1 MKRDLVQYE
10 HMNVVG
16 HIKTLAGASQVFV
29 GLMRPVKDRPITE
42 LSLMEASQDQYLTRH
57 LPDGR
62 IIYTDHRISTIA
74 GYMPSEVNG
83 KSAFNFFY
91 AEDLPWTTMAMR
103 NSTKSGY
110 QTVITIPTLTN
121 CSVRQFQWRGQ
132 HCLQVTIN
140 ASFCV
145 LSKIEIEP
153 SENL

>member
-16 HIKTLAGASQVFV
+16 HIKTVAEGSEVFV

-74 GYMPSEVNG
+74 GYSPSEVNG

-103 NSTKSGY
+103 HSKNYRLNIIPNS
-110 QTVITIPTLTN
+110 
-121 CSVRQFQWRGQ
+121 
-132 HCLQVTIN
+132 
-140 ASFCV
+140 
-145 LSKIEIEP
+145 EP
-153 SENL
+153 D

>member
-1 MKRDLVQYE
+1 
-10 HMNVVG
+10 MNVVG
-16 HIKTLAGASQVFV
+16 HIKTLAGAGGSQVFV

-91 AEDLPWTTMAMR
+91 AEDLPWTTMALR
-103 NSTKSGY
+103 HSKNSQY
-110 QTVITIPTLTN
+110 
-121 CSVRQFQWRGQ
+121 
-132 HCLQVTIN
+132 HCGDN
-140 ASFCV
+140 SN
-145 LSKIEIEP
+145 SD
-153 SENL
+153 

>member
-1 MKRDLVQYE
+1 
-10 HMNVVG
+10 MNVVG
-16 HIKTLAGASQVFV
+16 HIKTLAGAGAGAGASQVFV

-91 AEDLPWTTMAMR
+91 AEDLPWTTMALR
-103 NSTKSGY
+103 HSKNSK
-110 QTVITIPTLTN
+110 TIIVVTILTLTDP
-121 CSVRQFQWRGQ
+121 SVRQFQWRGQ
-132 HCLQVTIN
+132 HCLQVTKTVN
-140 ASFCV
+140 
-145 LSKIEIEP
+145 
-153 SENL
+153 ENCQVT

>member
-16 HIKTLAGASQVFV
+16 HIKTVAGGTEVFV

-74 GYMPSEVNG
+74 GYSPSEVNG

-103 NSTKSGY
+103 HSKNYKYDSQHNSEPETY
-110 QTVITIPTLTN
+110 
-121 CSVRQFQWRGQ
+121 CSVRKFQWGRQ
-132 HCLQVTIN
+132 HRLQVTN
-140 ASFCV
+140 
-145 LSKIEIEP
+145 
-153 SENL
+153 